1 MLAVNASGR
10 VGKYFKSIHIII
22 NISPAHSRGK
32 PSSFASGQKN
42 QKPAAASGASE
53 ATAGARLM
61 HAAPA
66 NAD

>member
-10 VGKYFKSIHIII
+10 VGKYFRSIHSII

-42 QKPAAASGASE
+42 
-53 ATAGARLM
+53 
-61 HAAPA
+61 HADRRETM
-66 NAD
+66 NSNKKINNK